1 MAKKPFFS
9 IIVPALNEE
18 KYLPKLLGDLCAQ
31 SYQDFEV
38 VVVDGGSKDKTIN
51 ITQAF
56 VSQLPKLTIL
66 TSSRAHVCTQR
77 NLGAKAANAEI
88 LIFSDADNRLPPYF
102 LQGIKYRWEKEGVDL
117 LSPFIIPDNNAPQSR
132 RITTAINLFIDFQM
146 SIRPKFLLESCF
158 VISKSSFE
166 KINGFDETVNYSEGS
181 TLLSS
186 FTKHGYRARVI
197 KDPNYKFSFR
207 RLKKYGTTKVISDV
221 VTIQLAELLG
231 LDQKQLN
238 LSKLYPMLGGKSYD
252 TKYRVQKNKISK
264 FINRVTKLLKDF

>member
-1 MAKKPFFS
+1 MAAKPFFS
-9 IIVPALNEE
+9 IIIPALNEE
-18 KYLPKLLGDLCAQ
+18 KYLPKLLVDLSEQ

-38 VVVDGGSKDKTIN
+38 IVVDGGSKDKTV
-51 ITQAF
+51 TL
-56 VSQLPKLTIL
+56 VSSFSDKLPKLTVIN
-66 TSSRAHVCTQR
+66 SPRAHVCTQR
-77 NLGAKAANAEI
+77 NLGASRAVADI
-88 LIFSDADNRLPPYF
+88 LIFSDADNRLPSYF

-117 LSPFIIPDNNAPQSR
+117 LSPFIIPDNNAPQSK
-132 RITTAINLFIDFQM
+132 RITTAMNLFIDFQM

-158 VISKSSFE
+158 VISKSSFK

-186 FTKHGYRARVI
+186 FTKNGYRARVI

-264 FINRVTKLLKDF
+264 FINRVTKLLKDL